1 MRLFSERDAGRALA
15 AGDVWALVGPSEE
28 MLTAGARSSNVILA
42 APASGTALW
51 ADLWTV
57 PSSAGEGR
65 GYDPEVDDG
74 KALPSPLLPLWL
86 EFALEPVRCG
96 GVTTMTALTR
106 ICTREGMLK
115 RLIVFAISI
124 CGTGWKSYNSLVLS
138 IALQDSYAIAKA

>member
-65 GYDPEVDDG
+65 GYDPEVEDG
-74 KALPSPLLPLWL
+74 NALPSPLLPLWL

-96 GVTTMTALTR
+96 GVTTVTTLAR
-106 ICTREGMLK
+106 ICTPESML
-115 RLIVFAISI
+115 LILYVCWFISEI
-124 CGTGWKSYNSLVLS
+124 LM
-138 IALQDSYAIAKA
+138 